1 MAKHFET
8 FEHPADI
15 GLQASADSLGGL
27 FEAAAE
33 GLAEQMCPRATV
45 RPVRAVRIDVAAEDV
60 EALLVDFLSA
70 VLRRFDLDRFL
81 LSSVRV
87 ERIDAKAVS
96 AEVRGETYDPA
107 RHELAAEIKA
117 VTYHQLAVAR
127 DGNGWTAR
135 VILDV

>member
-1 MAKHFET
+1 MSKHFET

-15 GLQASADSLGGL
+15 GLQAGADSLGGL

-45 RPVRAVRIDVAAEDV
+45 RPLRTVRIEVRAEDV

-70 VLRRFDLDRFL
+70 LLRRFDLDRL
-81 LSSVRV
+81 LVSAVSV
-87 ERIDAKAVS
+87 ERIDETVVS
-96 AEVRGETYDPA
+96 AEVRGETYDPD

-127 DGNGWTAR
+127 EGDAWTAR